1 MIPDEQIPIDQITA
15 VILAG
20 GMGKRM
26 GGVDKGQFMFNGQP
40 MIEHILSI
48 IRPQVGAILI
58 NANRNRDKY
67 AKYGHPVIEDSLPG
81 YKGPL
86 AGFLSGLQH
95 AKSRY
100 LLVVPCDG
108 PFLPADLVSRLATA
122 LLNRE
127 SDIAVAYDGHR
138 LQPVYAL
145 LKTSLLPSLQ
155 AFLDA
160 GDRKIDLWYAKHKMA
175 LADFSDIPQTF
186 RNINTPEDHARL
198 QDADI
203 TT

>member
-1 MIPDEQIPIDQITA
+1 MISIEQITA

-26 GGVDKGQFMFNGQP
+26 GGVDKGQVLFNGRP
-40 MIEHILSI
+40 LIEHILSI
-48 IRPQVGAILI
+48 IEPQVGAILI
-58 NANRNRDKY
+58 NANRNQEKY
-67 AKYGHPVIEDSLPG
+67 AKYGCPVISDTLTG
-81 YKGPL
+81 YQGPL
-86 AGFLSGLQH
+86 AGFLSGFQH
-95 AKSRY
+95 AKTQY
-100 LLVVPCDG
+100 MLVVPCDG
-108 PFLPADLVSRLATA
+108 PLLPTDLVSRLVTA
-122 LLNRE
+122 LTSSQ

-145 LKTSLLPSLQ
+145 LKTSLLPSLT

-186 RNINTPEDHARL
+186 QNINTPEDHARL
-198 QDADI
+198 QESDL